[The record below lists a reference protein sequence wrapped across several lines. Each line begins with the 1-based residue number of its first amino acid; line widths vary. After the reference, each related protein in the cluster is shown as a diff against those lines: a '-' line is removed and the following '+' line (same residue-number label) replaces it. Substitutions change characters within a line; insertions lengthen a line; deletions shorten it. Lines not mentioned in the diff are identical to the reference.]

1 VVARAAG
8 ALPELVEPAGI
19 VPVGDVEALVTA
31 ARARYGDEA
40 AGDAGLR
47 RVRELASPA
56 AVAARLRAVYGP

>member
-1 VVARAAG
+1 
-8 ALPELVEPAGI
+8 VEPAGI